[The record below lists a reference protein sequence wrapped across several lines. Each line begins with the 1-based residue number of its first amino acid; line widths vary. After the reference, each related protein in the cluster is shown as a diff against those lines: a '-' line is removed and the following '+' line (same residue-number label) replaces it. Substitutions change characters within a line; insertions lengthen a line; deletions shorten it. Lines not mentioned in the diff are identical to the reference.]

1 MPERAALL
9 VTGTVGAGKTTT
21 AEVVG
26 DLLREATVPNA
37 VVDLD
42 RLSATWPAPPEDRF
56 NLGVQL
62 RNLRDVS
69 RNYLDAGVRRLV
81 LAGVVETPEDRGR
94 HAAATGLPLTV
105 VRLRLDPAVLRAR
118 LVVRHEGDADGL
130 AWHLS
135 RAEELD
141 GVLDRCGAADA
152 TVDTTGLSRVE
163 AARAVLVAAGW
174 TEEALGG

>member
-94 HAAATGLPLTV
+94 HAAATGLPLTWSGSGST
-105 VRLRLDPAVLRAR
+105 RRCCGRGSSYATRGMPTAWPGTCPAPRSWTAS
-118 LVVRHEGDADGL
+118 
-130 AWHLS
+130 WT
-135 RAEELD
+135 
-141 GVLDRCGAADA
+141 AA
-152 TVDTTGLSRVE
+152 VSTTRPSTRP
-163 AARAVLVAAGW
+163 A
-174 TEEALGG
+174 